1 MDKKY
6 WKEKLNLLDYVSPE
20 AMLGFNYI
28 DDIEVKDDLKGVAG
42 RFKRSDDKQWIEM
55 SREYMNNP
63 RVLMHELEHAYYANN
78 NVAGRGRA
86 SPELNQYKNML
97 KKGNVRLLDRGINA
111 KRVVLNK
118 KYTPVDK
125 HLWSEGK
132 IENLNL
138 VNDKNFVG
146 NVQRGNLDQD
156 GRIVTNYDIRTQ
168 VPLLGNGQPRNDS
181 DQHFLIN
188 NRPLDETPEY
198 QLPKFRF
205 NNTLKNDKY
214 APVGDWYTARD
225 LGSPMLRF
233 AAEQIRNRL
242 RWNQ

>member
-20 AMLGFNYI
+20 AMLGFDYI
-28 DDIEVKDDLKGVAG
+28 DEIKVKDLQGVAG
-42 RFKRSDDKQWIEM
+42 RFKKSDDKQWIEM
-55 SREYMNNP
+55 NREYMNNP

-78 NVAGRGRA
+78 NVAGSGRA

-97 KKGNVRLLDRGINA
+97 RKGNVRLLDRGINA
-111 KRVVLNK
+111 KRVVLNRNNQ
-118 KYTPVDK
+118 PVDNP
-125 HLWSEGK
+125 LWSEGK
-132 IENLNL
+132 IENLNY
-138 VNDKNFVG
+138 VNAKTYN
-146 NVQRGNLDQD
+146 NLDQN
-156 GRIVTNYDIRTQ
+156 GRIATNYDIRTQ

-233 AAEQIRNRL
+233 AAEQIRNKL

>member
-1 MDKKY
+1 MDKEY

-28 DDIEVKDDLKGVAG
+28 DDIKVRDDLKGVAG
-42 RFKRSDDKQWIEM
+42 RFKKSDNKQWIEM

-63 RVLMHELEHAYYANN
+63 RVLMHELEHAYYSNN
-78 NVAGRGRA
+78 NVTGRGRA

-97 KKGNVRLLDRGINA
+97 KKGSVRLPDRGINA
-111 KRVVLNK
+111 KRVVLNRNNK
-118 KYTPVDK
+118 PVSNPS
-125 HLWSEGK
+125 WSEGK
-132 IENLNL
+132 IENLNY
-138 VNDKNFVG
+138 VNAKAYN
-146 NVQRGNLDQD
+146 NLDQD
-156 GRIVTNYDIRTQ
+156 GNIVTNYNSRTQ
-168 VPLLGNGQPRNDS
+168 VPLSRNGRPRVDS
-181 DQHFLIN
+181 DQHFLIY

-214 APVGDWYTARD
+214 APVTDWFTPKD

-233 AAEQIRNRL
+233 AAEKIRNKL

>member
-1 MDKKY
+1 
-6 WKEKLNLLDYVSPE
+6 
-20 AMLGFNYI
+20 
-28 DDIEVKDDLKGVAG
+28 
-42 RFKRSDDKQWIEM
+42 
-55 SREYMNNP
+55 
-63 RVLMHELEHAYYANN
+63 MHELEHAYYANN
-78 NVAGRGRA
+78 NVAGSGRA

-97 KKGNVRLLDRGINA
+97 RKGNVRLLDRGINA
-111 KRVVLNK
+111 KRVVLNRNNQ
-118 KYTPVDK
+118 PVDNP
-125 HLWSEGK
+125 LWSEGK
-132 IENLNL
+132 IENLNY
-138 VNDKNFVG
+138 VNAKTYN
-146 NVQRGNLDQD
+146 NLDQN
-156 GRIVTNYDIRTQ
+156 GRIATNYDIRTQ

-233 AAEQIRNRL
+233 AAEQIRNKL

>member
-20 AMLGFNYI
+20 AMLGFDYI
-28 DDIEVKDDLKGVAG
+28 DDIKVSDDLKGVAG
-42 RFKRSDDKQWIEM
+42 RFKRNDDKQWIEM

-63 RVLMHELEHAYYANN
+63 RVLMHELEHAYYSNN
-78 NVAGRGRA
+78 NVAGSGKA

-97 KKGNVRLLDRGINA
+97 KKGSVRLPDRGINA
-111 KRVVLNK
+111 KRVVLRN
-118 KYTPVDK
+118 
-125 HLWSEGK
+125 GK
-132 IENLNL
+132 PKAFN
-138 VNDKNFVG
+138 
-146 NVQRGNLDQD
+146 NLDQD
-156 GRIVTNYDIRTQ
+156 GRIVTNYNSRTQ
-168 VPLLGNGQPRNDS
+168 VPLLRNGRPRVDS
-181 DQHFLIN
+181 DQHFLIY

-205 NNTLKNDKY
+205 NNTLRNDKY
-214 APVGDWYTARD
+214 APVADWFTPKD

>member
-20 AMLGFNYI
+20 AMLGFDYI
-28 DDIEVKDDLKGVAG
+28 DEIKVKDLQGVAG
-42 RFKRSDDKQWIEM
+42 RFKKSNDKQWIEM
-55 SREYMNNP
+55 NREYMNNP

-78 NVAGRGRA
+78 NVAGSGRA

-97 KKGNVRLLDRGINA
+97 RKGNVRLLDRGINA
-111 KRVVLNK
+111 KRVVLNRNNQ
-118 KYTPVDK
+118 PVDNP
-125 HLWSEGK
+125 LWSEGK
-132 IENLNL
+132 IENLNY
-138 VNDKNFVG
+138 VNAKTYN
-146 NVQRGNLDQD
+146 NLDQN
-156 GRIVTNYDIRTQ
+156 GRIATNYDIRTQ

-233 AAEQIRNRL
+233 AAEQIRNKL

>member
-28 DDIEVKDDLKGVAG
+28 DDIEVRDDLKGVAG
-42 RFKRSDDKQWIEM
+42 RFKKSDDKQWIEM
-55 SREYMNNP
+55 NREYMNNP

-97 KKGNVRLLDRGINA
+97 RKGNVRLPDRGINA
-111 KRVVLNK
+111 KRVVLRN
-118 KYTPVDK
+118 
-125 HLWSEGK
+125 GK
-132 IENLNL
+132 P
-138 VNDKNFVG
+138 KAFS
-146 NVQRGNLDQD
+146 NLDQD

-168 VPLLGNGQPRNDS
+168 VPLLANGQPRNDS

-205 NNTLKNDKY
+205 NNTLRNDKY

-233 AAEQIRNRL
+233 AAERIRNRL

>member
-1 MDKKY
+1 MDKEY

-28 DDIEVKDDLKGVAG
+28 DDIKVRDDLKGVAG
-42 RFKRSDDKQWIEM
+42 RFKKSDNKQWIEM

-63 RVLMHELEHAYYANN
+63 RVLMHELEHAYYSNN
-78 NVAGRGRA
+78 NVAGSGRA

-97 KKGNVRLLDRGINA
+97 KKGSVRLPDRGINA
-111 KRVVLNK
+111 KRVVLNRNYK
-118 KYTPVDK
+118 PVDNPS
-125 HLWSEGK
+125 WSEGK
-132 IENLNL
+132 IENLNF
-138 VNDKNFVG
+138 VNDKNFFAKAF
-146 NVQRGNLDQD
+146 RNLDQD
-156 GRIVTNYDIRTQ
+156 GRIVTNYNSRTQ
-168 VPLLGNGQPRNDS
+168 VPLSRNGRPRVDS
-181 DQHFLIN
+181 DQHFLIY

-214 APVGDWYTARD
+214 APVTDWFTPKD

-233 AAEQIRNRL
+233 AAEKIRNKL